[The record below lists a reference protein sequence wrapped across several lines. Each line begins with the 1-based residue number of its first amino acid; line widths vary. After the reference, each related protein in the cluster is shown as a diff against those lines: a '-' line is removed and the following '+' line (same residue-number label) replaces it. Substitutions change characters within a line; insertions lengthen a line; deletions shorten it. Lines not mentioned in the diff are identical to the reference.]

1 MFEPPVNRPAYPRIS
16 RRQDPVV
23 TRFRDVVK
31 GAGPSGVVVLDGF
44 HLLLDALRANV
55 PIDLILASDAILQD
69 RSDDGREAWALAEAA
84 GVEIHEGTSGV
95 IDAASPVRTPS
106 GVVALAQWSPSP
118 IAAVWLPAPALAIG
132 LVDVQDP
139 GNAGAVIRS
148 ADGLG
153 ATGVIMVGSTA
164 DPASA
169 KSLRGAMGSTFRV
182 PVARA
187 SLGETIRAARAAG
200 ARIAATMAPASGTTD
215 IHASDLTGPLLLLLG
230 NEGAGLPAH
239 ALDAADVLVNIA
251 MRPGINSFNVA
262 VTSALL
268 LYEARLQR
276 SLV

>member
-1 MFEPPVNRPAYPRIS
+1 
-16 RRQDPVV
+16 
-23 TRFRDVVK
+23 
-31 GAGPSGVVVLDGF
+31 
-44 HLLLDALRANV
+44 
-55 PIDLILASDAILQD
+55 
-69 RSDDGREAWALAEAA
+69 
-84 GVEIHEGTSGV
+84 
-95 IDAASPVRTPS
+95 
-106 GVVALAQWSPSP
+106 
-118 IAAVWLPAPALAIG
+118 
-132 LVDVQDP
+132 
-139 GNAGAVIRS
+139 
-148 ADGLG
+148 
-153 ATGVIMVGSTA
+153 
-164 DPASA
+164 
-169 KSLRGAMGSTFRV
+169 MGSTFRV